1 MSHIAELV
9 KNQAFQAQK
18 PPKAA
23 FKLLRN
29 RAFLGAAAFVV
40 AAGIGL
46 ALRHAGA
53 DTPPPA
59 NAPVPVT
66 VAAVE
71 ARPVRLWSEFSG
83 RMVAV
88 DSADVRPQVDG
99 RITEIRFKDGQTV
112 HAGDILFVIDPRT
125 YEAAAAKAEADLVT
139 AQTNAQLA
147 KTELGEAT
155 NLIKAQCRRE
165 GLLRPEEQRERHGAG
180 GDQIRAGGADA
191 GEAQCR
197 LCVCEGADHGPRRPR
212 RNPDR
217 QSRADADGSVAA
229 ADHPSSRTTA
239 SMPISTWTSRP
250 ISRTSATHAKTTDQ
264 ESRIPVELTV
274 QGDNG
279 HVYKGTIESFDNKIN
294 TGTGTI
300 RARARFANEDG
311 SLIPGM
317 FVSVKLASAADSKVI
332 LVPEDAIGNDQSKRF
347 VFVVGRDHKASFREV
362 ALGGEVGGDRVV
374 TSGLHPGEHIIVDG
388 LQKVQPG
395 ARRQRAL
402 RQVRRALRLRYIFEK
417 AIGRTRHE
425 SVQIL
430 HRPADLRRRDLH
442 RHLPRGL
449 IAMTQLPISEYPEV
463 VPPSVV
469 VRAQFPGANPKVIA
483 ETVATPLEE
492 QINGVE
498 NMLYMFSQAASDGT
512 LTLTVTFK
520 LGTDPDLA
528 QQLVQN
534 RVNQALPRLPQVT
547 QRARRHH
554 DEELARPD
562 HGRAPD
568 LAGRPLRHA
577 LSAQLRGAERQGS
590 SGEARRASATC
601 SCSAPATTPCASGSI
616 RRRSPSAT

>member
-9 KNQAFQAQK
+9 RNKAFQAQK

-29 RAFLGAAAFVV
+29 KAFLGAAAFVI

-46 ALRHAGA
+46 TLRHAGA

-59 NAPVPVT
+59 NVPVPVT

-147 KTELGEAT
+147 KTQLGEAT
-155 NLIKAQCRRE
+155 NLIKANAVAKDYYDQKNNANGTAQAAIKSAQAALTQAKLNVDFAYVKAPITGRVGRAE
-165 GLLRPEEQRERHGAG
+165 IQIGNLVQTLTGASPLLTTIVSNDGIYADFDVDEQTYLENV
-180 GDQIRAGGADA
+180 RA
-191 GEAQCR
+191 
-197 LCVCEGADHGPRRPR
+197 
-212 RNPDR
+212 
-217 QSRADADGSVAA
+217 
-229 ADHPSSRTTA
+229 
-239 SMPISTWTSRP
+239 
-250 ISRTSATHAKTTDQ
+250 HAKTAAQ
-264 ESRIPVELTV
+264 EDKIPVELTV

-311 SLIPGM
+311 SLMPGM

-374 TSGLHPGEHIIVDG
+374 TSGLHTGEHIIVDG

-395 ARRQRAL
+395 AA
-402 RQVRRALRLRYIFEK
+402 V
-417 AIGRTRHE
+417 
-425 SVQIL
+425 
-430 HRPADLRRRDLH
+430 
-442 RHLPRGL
+442 
-449 IAMTQLPISEYPEV
+449 SERFAKY
-463 VPPSVV
+463 
-469 VRAQFPGANPKVIA
+469 
-483 ETVATPLEE
+483 
-492 QINGVE
+492 
-498 NMLYMFSQAASDGT
+498 AA
-512 LTLTVTFK
+512 
-520 LGTDPDLA
+520 
-528 QQLVQN
+528 
-534 RVNQALPRLPQVT
+534 R
-547 QRARRHH
+547 
-554 DEELARPD
+554 
-562 HGRAPD
+562 
-568 LAGRPLRHA
+568 
-577 LSAQLRGAERQGS
+577 
-590 SGEARRASATC
+590 
-601 SCSAPATTPCASGSI
+601 
-616 RRRSPSAT
+616 